1 MFWYVQHLYWRN
13 SLLFLKKRCSFL
25 LADIGIFI
33 DFLVLEKKKT
43 KMCRGFPSSKKMKRN
58 NPKNLI
64 ASFIKFKSAKK
75 DKILLECVV
84 STSTAKHILKSVLV
98 TKGKLKSD
106 VNTISNLIRVEKYVD
121 YNIQIF
127 HLLWGL
133 IWKILIGKYC
143 EDSAWAE
150 CLKLYDKKKSS
161 KWFCLVCQ
169 KIIAMITDSVVCE
182 RYLKWNHLSCT
193 FLKKLPKLDIAKLNL
208 KISIGNCAK
217 WSI

>member
-1 MFWYVQHLYWRN
+1 MTVVGVPY
-13 SLLFLKKRCSFL
+13 S
-25 LADIGIFI
+25 
-33 DFLVLEKKKT
+33 KT
-43 KMCRGFPSSKKMKRN
+43 IKRN

-64 ASFIKFKSAKK
+64 APFIKLKSAKK
-75 DKILLECVV
+75 DKTLLECVV
-84 STSTAKHILKSVLV
+84 SISTAKHILKSVLV
-98 TKGKLKSD
+98 KKGKLKPD
-106 VNTISNLIRVEKYVD
+106 VNIISHLIQEEKYVD
-121 YNIQIF
+121 NNIHIF

-208 KISIGNCAK
+208 KISIGNRAK
-217 WSI
+217 WSM